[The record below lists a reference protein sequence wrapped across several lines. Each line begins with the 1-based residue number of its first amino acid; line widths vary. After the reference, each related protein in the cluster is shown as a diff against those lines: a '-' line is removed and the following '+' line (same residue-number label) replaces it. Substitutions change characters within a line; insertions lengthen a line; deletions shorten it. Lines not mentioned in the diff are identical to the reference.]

1 MATLKVVGSG
11 SQQGNTY
18 IIEAGGEHLLL
29 DLGCKYNDIMEGLNH
44 NVSQCYSLV
53 THLHGDHSKSIKQ
66 ILQKQIPI
74 YSNEEVSEKYKGVK
88 ALQPKVRYKIGGFIV
103 QPLEVQHNCQ
113 NFAYIIEH
121 EEIGKLV
128 FVTDAISFP
137 YKVKGVNHL
146 LIEGNYSEDL
156 IIDNLC
162 KNETIRSHNEYHMEI
177 SKTIEAINRNM
188 NPELRTLML
197 IHLSDGQSDEKL
209 FQKMVFE
216 EVGIRP
222 IIADKGIIVELNK
235 EDF

>member
-1 MATLKVVGSG
+1 MKA
-11 SQQGNTY
+11 
-18 IIEAGGEHLLL
+18 
-29 DLGCKYNDIMEGLNH
+29 
-44 NVSQCYSLV
+44 
-53 THLHGDHSKSIKQ
+53 
-66 ILQKQIPI
+66 QIPI

-88 ALQPKVRYKIGGFIV
+88 ALQPKVRYKIGDFIV
-103 QPLEVQHNCQ
+103 QPLEVQHNVH
-113 NFAYIIEH
+113 NFAFIIEH

-146 LIEGNYSEDL
+146 LIEANFSEDL

-177 SKTIEAINRNM
+177 GKTIEAIKRNM
-188 NPELRTLML
+188 NPDLKTLML

-235 EDF
+235 DDF

>member
-1 MATLKVVGSG
+1 MKA
-11 SQQGNTY
+11 
-18 IIEAGGEHLLL
+18 
-29 DLGCKYNDIMEGLNH
+29 
-44 NVSQCYSLV
+44 
-53 THLHGDHSKSIKQ
+53 
-66 ILQKQIPI
+66 QIPI

-88 ALQPKVRYKIGGFIV
+88 SLQNKVRYKIGDFIV
-103 QPLEVQHNCQ
+103 QPLEVQHNCK

-128 FVTDAISFP
+128 LVTDAISFP

-177 SKTIEAINRNM
+177 GKTIEAIKRNM
-188 NPELRTLML
+188 NPELKNIVL

-216 EVGIRP
+216 EVGIKP
-222 IIADKGIIVELNK
+222 IIADKGVIVDISK